1 MYYQIVVTNIRHNKI
16 NTNKNEYVKFN
27 YKNVF
32 KSKTQKNLIIHNL
45 LLKKIIVNRTKLQRS
60 RQKTINYNNNVKK
73 LKNIY

>member
-45 LLKKIIVNRTKLQRS
+45 LLKKIIVNRTKLRRS